1 MSFSKPL
8 SFSIQFI
15 AVYQIRCV
23 TPCHCITHKSMVDN
37 KEQHFSNIVS
47 RLNAEQKVE
56 EISNIGKIVGL
67 TTRDLEGT
75 F

>member
-1 MSFSKPL
+1 
-8 SFSIQFI
+8 
-15 AVYQIRCV
+15 
-23 TPCHCITHKSMVDN
+23 MVDT